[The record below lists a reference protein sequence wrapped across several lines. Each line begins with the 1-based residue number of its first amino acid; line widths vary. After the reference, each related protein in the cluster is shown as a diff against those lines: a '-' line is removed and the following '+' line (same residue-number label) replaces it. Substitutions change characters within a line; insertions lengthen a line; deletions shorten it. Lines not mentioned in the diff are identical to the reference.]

1 MMSNLAEIVPG
12 AETWP
17 RFHRNRSEQFEARF
31 VMVEVQDSPSILL
44 SGMAGSRMPIV
55 VSHGEGRAVFAG
67 IDAQDNAKVALRY
80 VDNSGAIAERYP
92 FNPNGSPDGI
102 TGLTTP
108 DGRFTIMMPHPE
120 RTFRSVQMSW
130 HPDGIWAAIRRGCV
144 DVPQCPASLGGL
156 RRRSVPPL
164 KVLQR
169 SPPALKRSALPV
181 VRSALQQPD
190 SRQ

>member
-80 VDNSGAIAERYP
+80 VDNSGAMHSHAVVDRS
-92 FNPNGSPDGI
+92 FAA
-102 TGLTTP
+102 L
-108 DGRFTIMMPHPE
+108 RRHP
-120 RTFRSVQMSW
+120 
-130 HPDGIWAAIRRGCV
+130 V
-144 DVPQCPASLGGL
+144 DVL
-156 RRRSVPPL
+156 RRILDVAGL
-164 KVLQR
+164 AVHAVLRVDLQSR
-169 SPPALKRSALPV
+169 APTPRARFHRHRPGSSA
-181 VRSALQQPD
+181 VRANRRRRD
-190 SRQ
+190 